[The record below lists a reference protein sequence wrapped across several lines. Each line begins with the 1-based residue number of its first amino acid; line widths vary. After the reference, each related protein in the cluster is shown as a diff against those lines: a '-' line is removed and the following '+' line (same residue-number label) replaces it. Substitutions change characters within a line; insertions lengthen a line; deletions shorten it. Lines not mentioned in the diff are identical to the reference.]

1 MSSCRQLWR
10 WAFLNLFCV
19 ELKRKI
25 TCLNSFVRHCSA
37 LKILFYTFHSTVVFV
52 IYLYFYVRFLR
63 DRFITTVNVLGDAM
77 GTGIVE
83 HLSRD
88 DLRSTGDDDASVLKP
103 LRMSENEV
111 ELQHFSNV
119 WEKDK
124 FSVGKNACSRYIFS
138 HACVFNSCYTSGHL
152 NMSYI
157 VDI

>member
-1 MSSCRQLWR
+1 M
-10 WAFLNLFCV
+10 
-19 ELKRKI
+19 
-25 TCLNSFVRHCSA
+25 RHCSA
-37 LKILFYTFHSTVVFV
+37 LKILVYTFHLTVVFV
-52 IYLYFYVRFLR
+52 IHLCFYVRFLR

-119 WEKDK
+119 
-124 FSVGKNACSRYIFS
+124 
-138 HACVFNSCYTSGHL
+138 
-152 NMSYI
+152 
-157 VDI
+157 